1 MQHSELKKSENAWK
15 RPEEVSKDLP
25 EEEKETQV
33 ITCITLSI
41 AMYILTYIVVS
52 LITFLFS
59 VGHTISKF

>member
-33 ITCITLSI
+33 ITCVTLPI
-41 AMYILTYIVVS
+41 AMYIHTYIAVHS
-52 LITFLFS
+52 MGYFRICIESFKLF
-59 VGHTISKF
+59 